1 MDVGDSLG
9 VYDAKLLVES
19 MMREC
24 LEQEVGYVWSCPE
37 ERIFC
42 VSVSQC
48 WRQHLFSYSTHQPA
62 FVLIFQINLTTM
74 TSYSHISLKAIEVK
88 CWS

>member
-37 ERIFC
+37 ERIFLRISI
-42 VSVSQC
+42 SVLETTPFFILNTPAC
-48 WRQHLFSYSTHQPA
+48 LCANFS
-62 FVLIFQINLTTM
+62 N
-74 TSYSHISLKAIEVK
+74 
-88 CWS
+88 